1 MAARASRAR
10 RRPCAERAALHCGV
24 SEQSAAAGDREQPS
38 REARGAR
45 REATAD
51 STSSMLCGGR
61 RTGIHHRV
69 PGASTFYSSDPNL
82 RSARFVFQA
91 SGCVLYSA
99 MPAVALQNRHASLCS
114 HALVWRQNLEACMVK
129 LTGTS
134 REEYI
139 GSIVPA
145 LKLGG
150 SPVLSSRPFWLARVP
165 QHEMNF
171 CVDTCSGM
179 SSGTP

>member
-99 MPAVALQNRHASLCS
+99 MPAVALQNR
-114 HALVWRQNLEACMVK
+114 VK